1 MGADAQHLEIR
12 QHIRFNAFQAG
23 LCFFQAVRF
32 NAKGDVLGLCQA
44 VVPPGKLA
52 FEHPRI
58 FPPDAVKCV
67 RLLRDM
73 DGLLVFLHIGPLV
86 EERKLDFDGAV
97 KIVEEIAVVLKNQVL
112 VLVLC
117 KLVVHIVKLDL
128 PGEIAVANDA
138 DTVPAHFLVGDGLLG
153 GLGEP
158 AVPLCLAD
166 RCRKPPFVPAAQF
179 RVRGQAQGGL

>member
-73 DGLLVFLHIGPLV
+73 DGLLVFLHIRPLV
-86 EERKLDFDGAV
+86 EKRKLYFDGTV

-128 PGEIAVANDA
+128 LGEIAVANDA